1 MADDEI
7 INWCHH
13 SLCFLNEIVTLVTM
27 VICGLGA
34 TRYLLNQKSEVT
46 QESEGVP
53 TDSGRLEPATSSDL
67 VTLG

>member
-34 TRYLLNQKSEVT
+34 TRYLLNQKSEV
-46 QESEGVP
+46 EGVP